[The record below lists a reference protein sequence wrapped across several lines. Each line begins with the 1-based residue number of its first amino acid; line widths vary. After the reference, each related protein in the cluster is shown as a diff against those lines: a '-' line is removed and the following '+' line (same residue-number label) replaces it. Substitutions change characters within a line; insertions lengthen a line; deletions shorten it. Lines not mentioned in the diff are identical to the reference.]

1 MVIATTMIQA
11 TAPPFSHPS
20 ITKIIT
26 RAHHSRNPAEAG
38 EVLDPQRHL
47 RVVENLAD
55 AGEEEPEVDRVAAAG
70 SEGKAVVVA
79 EDSAA
84 REAMEEWAAHK
95 GGMAGPG
102 TDPALT
108 QTLL

>member
-1 MVIATTMIQA
+1 M
-11 TAPPFSHPS
+11 
-20 ITKIIT
+20 
-26 RAHHSRNPAEAG
+26 
-38 EVLDPQRHL
+38 LDPQRHL

-102 TDPALT
+102 TDPALSPT
-108 QTLL
+108 PL